1 MINKQSLW
9 FVTLF
14 SLIVILSIY
23 YFTTDQTNLNVF
35 SSNSSEE
42 YKASKNRKDD
52 NIGVLKVTDDE
63 KTVGKIDEL
72 QDILL
77 DESATLEEKN
87 DAYDELEVISTAKQK
102 EDDISKLI
110 KNEFDFKNFVK
121 INDNQISIVVSSK
134 VHSNEIA
141 NNIIKKVQEQFEEN
155 KRITVKFDSN

>member
-23 YFTTDQTNLNVF
+23 YFTTDQTNLSVF
-35 SSNSSEE
+35 SSNSSKE
-42 YKASKNRKDD
+42 YVASKDKEED
-52 NIGVLKVTDDE
+52 NISVLKVTDDE
-63 KTVGKIDEL
+63 KTVSKIDEL

-77 DESATLEEKN
+77 DESTTLEEKN
-87 DAYDELEVISTAKQK
+87 NAYDELEVISTVKQK

-110 KNEFDFKNFVK
+110 KNEFDYKNFVK
-121 INDNQISIVVSSK
+121 INDNQINVVISSK

-141 NNIIKKVQEQFEEN
+141 NNIIRKVQEKFDQD
-155 KRITVKFDSN
+155 KKITVKFDSN

>member
-23 YFTTDQTNLNVF
+23 YFTTDQTNLSVL

-42 YKASKNRKDD
+42 YKASKNKKDD

-63 KTVGKIDEL
+63 KTVSKIDDL
-72 QDILL
+72 QSVLL

-87 DAYDELEVISTAKQK
+87 DAYDELEVISTIKQK
-102 EDDISKLI
+102 EEDISKLI
-110 KNEFDFKNFVK
+110 KNEFDYKNFVK
-121 INDNQISIVVSSK
+121 INDNQISIVISSK

-141 NNIIKKVQEQFEEN
+141 NNIIRKVQEKFNEN
-155 KRITVKFDSN
+155 KKITVRFDSN

>member
-23 YFTTDQTNLNVF
+23 YFTTDQSNLSVL

-42 YKASKNRKDD
+42 YKAAKNSKDD

-63 KTVGKIDEL
+63 KTVNKIDEL

-87 DAYDELEVISTAKQK
+87 DAYDELEVISTVKQK

-121 INDNQISIVVSSK
+121 INDNQISIVISSK

-141 NNIIKKVQEQFEEN
+141 NNIIRKVQENFSDN
-155 KRITVKFDSN
+155 KHITVKFDSN

>member
-14 SLIVILSIY
+14 SLIVILGIY
-23 YFTTDQTNLNVF
+23 YFTTDQTNLSVF

-42 YKASKNRKDD
+42 YKASKNKKDD

>member
-23 YFTTDQTNLNVF
+23 YFTTDQTNLSVF

-42 YKASKNRKDD
+42 YKASKNKKDD